1 MKEIWKDV
9 VGYEKSY
16 EVSNLGRVR
25 SKRRFVSGRGRGL
38 HASGGRLIK
47 PFNRYAYVGVVL
59 SQNGKATQY
68 YLHRVVATAFVPN
81 PNNRAEVNH
90 KDGDKH
96 NNVASNL
103 EWVSH
108 SENGLHAYR
117 IGLRVRAKIVNN
129 KRVVVCDC
137 NGAESR
143 FFSIADAAQFIGIS
157 QSSVSR
163 WCNGKY
169 KSPMKGKYEVRYA

>member
-25 SKRRFVSGRGRGL
+25 SKRRFVRGRGRGL

-81 PNNRAEVNH
+81 PNNRSEVNH

-103 EWVSH
+103 EWVS
-108 SENGLHAYR
+108 R
-117 IGLRVRAKIVNN
+117 IQNRTARPRK
-129 KRVVVCDC
+129 DC
-137 NGAESR
+137 
-143 FFSIADAAQFIGIS
+143 
-157 QSSVSR
+157 
-163 WCNGKY
+163 
-169 KSPMKGKYEVRYA
+169 